1 MSVANNGISRF
12 EEELVLSASASF
24 SISGTLLNQDSSF
37 DVAGNVILPEV
48 SPFFQI
54 INVNQT
60 IVVTLP
66 DLLADG
72 ITPGVPNG
80 VRMRFFVNGAVTLGF
95 KTVLRAGGPV
105 IEVVRNTA
113 AAGVTYVQV
122 ANSATTQLFPIHSY
136 VELMSSNLKWIIV
149 AMIPV

>member
-1 MSVANNGISRF
+1 MSVANNGFSRF
-12 EEELVLSASASF
+12 EQDLVLLASDSF
-24 SISGTLLNQDSSF
+24 SISGTLINQDSSY
-37 DVAGNVILPEV
+37 DVAGAVILPEV

-60 IVVTLP
+60 VVVTLP

-72 ITPGVPNG
+72 ITPGLPNG

-95 KTVLRAGGPV
+95 QTVLRAGGPV
-105 IEVVRNTA
+105 IEVVRNTG

-122 ANSATTQLFPIHSY
+122 LNGATTQLFPIHSY
-136 VELMSSNLKWIIV
+136 VELMSSNFKWIIIST
-149 AMIPV
+149 IPI

>member
-1 MSVANNGISRF
+1 MSTANNGISRF
-12 EEELVLSASASF
+12 EQELVLSASDSF
-24 SISGTLLNQDSSF
+24 SISGTLINQDSSY
-37 DVAGNVILPEV
+37 DVAGAVSLPDV

-60 IVVTLP
+60 VVVTLP

-80 VRMRFFVNGAVTLGF
+80 VRMRFFVNGAFTLGF
-95 KTVLRAGGPV
+95 DTVLRAGGPT
-105 IEVVRNTA
+105 IDVVRNTG
-113 AAGVTYVQV
+113 AAGVSYVNV
-122 ANSATTQLFPIHSY
+122 LNGATTQLFPIHSY
-136 VELMSSNLKWIIV
+136 IELMSSNFKWIIV